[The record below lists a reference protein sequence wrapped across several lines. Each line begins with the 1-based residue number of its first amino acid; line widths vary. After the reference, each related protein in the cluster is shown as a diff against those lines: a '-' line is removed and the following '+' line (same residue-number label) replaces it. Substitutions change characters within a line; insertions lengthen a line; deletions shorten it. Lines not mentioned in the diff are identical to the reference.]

1 MDARLLSMYPSIAVD
16 YGLYRSIKK
25 DSGDY
30 VDFLLHYDAEGSQN
44 GDQSWI
50 TDLIG
55 EDAQS
60 MLNSPE
66 ILQALGNSNVDL
78 EKTLG
83 SGNFFDTQ
91 VTAYKLQLA
100 QAFQKRYENEN
111 LPDEVKKAKIS
122 SLYSDIANIK
132 TPSRLLGLSSGVN

>member
-44 GDQSWI
+44 GDQSWL

-60 MLNSPE
+60 MLSSPE
-66 ILQALGNSNVDL
+66 ILQALGSSNVDL

-83 SGNFFDTQ
+83 GGNFFDTQ

-122 SLYSDIANIK
+122 SLYSEIANIK
-132 TPSRLLGLSSGVN
+132 TQSRLLGLGSGVN

>member
-1 MDARLLSMYPSIAVD
+1 M
-16 YGLYRSIKK
+16 
-25 DSGDY
+25 
-30 VDFLLHYDAEGSQN
+30 DFLLHYDAEGSQN
-44 GDQSWI
+44 GDQSWL

-60 MLNSPE
+60 MLSSPE
-66 ILQALGNSNVDL
+66 ILQALGSSNVDL

-83 SGNFFDTQ
+83 GGNFFDTQ

-122 SLYSDIANIK
+122 SLYSEIANIK
-132 TPSRLLGLSSGVN
+132 TPSRLLGLGSGVN

>member
-1 MDARLLSMYPSIAVD
+1 MDARLLSMYQSIAVD

-44 GDQSWI
+44 GDQSWL

-60 MLNSPE
+60 MLSSPE

-83 SGNFFDTQ
+83 GGNFFDTQ

-122 SLYSDIANIK
+122 SLYSEIANIK
-132 TPSRLLGLSSGVN
+132 TQSRLLGLGSGVN

>member
-44 GDQSWI
+44 GDQSWL

-60 MLNSPE
+60 MLSSPE

-83 SGNFFDTQ
+83 GGNFFDTQ

-122 SLYSDIANIK
+122 SLYSEIANIK
-132 TPSRLLGLSSGVN
+132 TQSRLLGLGSGVN

>member
-1 MDARLLSMYPSIAVD
+1 MAQQNYLSQ
-16 YGLYRSIKK
+16 L
-25 DSGDY
+25 
-30 VDFLLHYDAEGSQN
+30 
-44 GDQSWI
+44 
-50 TDLIG
+50 T
-55 EDAQS
+55 
-60 MLNSPE
+60 PE

-122 SLYSDIANIK
+122 SLYSEIANIK
-132 TPSRLLGLSSGVN
+132 TQSRLLGLGSGVN

>member
-44 GDQSWI
+44 GDQSWL

-60 MLNSPE
+60 MLSSPE

-122 SLYSDIANIK
+122 SLYSEIANIK
-132 TPSRLLGLSSGVN
+132 TQSRLLGLGSGVN

>member
-44 GDQSWI
+44 GDQSWL

-60 MLNSPE
+60 MLSSPE

-83 SGNFFDTQ
+83 GGNFFDTQ

-132 TPSRLLGLSSGVN
+132 TQSRLLGLGSGVN

>member
-44 GDQSWI
+44 GDQSWL

-83 SGNFFDTQ
+83 GGNFFDTQ

-122 SLYSDIANIK
+122 SLYSEIANIK
-132 TPSRLLGLSSGVN
+132 TQSRLLGLGSGVN